1 MKNTLSYESRKDC
14 IIPSLRPIGTRF
26 INTHPS
32 FRHKTKKRV
41 ASLSSVL
48 LILFSCTQQV
58 EEEAEAT
65 LTLTGTSEQIE
76 VGAGRNQVPISFS
89 TNLSWS
95 AASDVQWIS
104 LSSTKGSAGDAA
116 IVATVDENQDDKARS
131 GAVTIKAGKLS
142 KTVRINQSQAASTQ
156 EGTLIIKVSGIDH
169 SSYAVSITSNSQK
182 TYFYDVVEKTVW
194 DKEGGEAV
202 WKSKMKKDAI
212 QSGNSSKKYTDQKTW
227 TQFIAFAAFCDK
239 DGNKEGIFVTEE
251 FITDTDL
258 GGDDPTPISFSVSNV
273 TETSFTLTTSS
284 SSQEKYFYDI
294 VKKSTWDQYG
304 AQAVWKAYV
313 DAYIQEGTF
322 VALLASGESSYDF
335 TELDAQEYVAFAAYC
350 YNDGTLKGTIYHR
363 EINLADFGSN
373 PVLYDVV
380 VSTSLLMVPGE
391 ESTLTARGYSDSVI
405 GAVESPKV
413 KWKSNNPSIATVD
426 QTGHVKAVG
435 VGRTS
440 ITITA
445 INGGVSDDCYVFVVP
460 SMSVFEE
467 PLDLGLSVKWG
478 QHNIG
483 TNRPEG
489 FGQYYTWGATEPWT
503 ASKETYPYWS
513 TASLWDAH
521 KDEAVDAEYSLYRTK
536 DPARQLVGKNW
547 HLPTKK
553 EFEELVENCSME
565 YIKLNGRIGVL
576 FTSKKAGYSDKWL
589 FLPHTGGCWTW
600 YYANA
605 ETDEYTLYWSS
616 TINPYAIYG
625 DWPYENAWSLE
636 LFRNGSGEPFLNCD
650 GRRNGNPLRPVYS
663 DKLYFDVI
671 VSDITNSQCVLTIGT
686 NSTNIYYVNFVKKS
700 TWDSFGEEDVWK
712 AYVKLEMDAGTFVNR
727 LESGDNTYQ
736 LTDLSANTEYVV
748 FAAFCNQNGMR
759 NGQIYSRTF
768 KTN

>member
-1 MKNTLSYESRKDC
+1 MKNTLS
-14 IIPSLRPIGTRF
+14 LM
-26 INTHPS
+26 
-32 FRHKTKKRV
+32 KRV

-48 LILFSCTQQV
+48 LILISCTQPV
-58 EEEAEAT
+58 EEEAVPT

-89 TNLSWS
+89 TNQSWT

-104 LSSTKGSAGDAA
+104 LSSNKGSAGDAA
-116 IVATVDENQDDKARS
+116 IVATVDENTDDKTRS
-131 GAVTIKAGKLS
+131 GAVTIKAGELS

-373 PVLYDVV
+373 PVLSEVY
-380 VSTSLLMVPGE
+380 VSTSLLMARGE
-391 ESTLTARGYSDSVI
+391 ESTLTARGYDSEMEAI
-405 GAVESPKV
+405 ESPKV

-435 VGRTS
+435 VGRT
-440 ITITA
+440 TITVTA
-445 INGGVSDDCYVFVVP
+445 LKGDASDECYVFVVP
-460 SMSVFEE
+460 NMSVFEE
-467 PLDLGLSVKWG
+467 PLDLGLSVKWA
-478 QHNIG
+478 QYNIG
-483 TNRPEG
+483 TSQPQGYGN
-489 FGQYYTWGATEPWT
+489 YYAWG
-503 ASKETYPYWS
+503 ETQTRADYNGYKAPYPSENVSFWN
-513 TASLWDAH
+513 AH
-521 KDEAVDAEYSLYRTK
+521 RDEILDAENNIYRSK
-536 DPARQLVGKNW
+536 DPANILVGKNW
-547 HLPTKK
+547 RMPTKK
-553 EFEELVENCSME
+553 EFEELVEKCSVE
-565 YIKLNGRIGVL
+565 RIKLNGRAGTL
-576 FTSKKAGYSDKWL
+576 FVSKIKGFTDKWL
-589 FLPHTGGCWTW
+589 FFPNTGWCWLRQHAQPDKDDTSF
-600 YYANA
+600 
-605 ETDEYTLYWSS
+605 YWSS
-616 TINPYAIYG
+616 TINEKAGEHMAYVAYQTAWGLQLDRTG
-625 DWPYENAWSLE
+625 D
-636 LFRNGSGEPFLNCD
+636 PFWIHCWD
-650 GRRNGNPLRPVYS
+650 RINGNPVRPVYS

-671 VSDITNSQCVLTIGT
+671 VSDLTSTQGTLTIGT
-686 NSTNIYYVNFVKKS
+686 NSTDTYYVNFLKKS
-700 TWDSFGEEDVWK
+700 TWDSFGGEDVWK
-712 AYVKLEMDAGTFVNR
+712 AYVKLEMDAGTFVDR

-736 LTDLSANTEYVV
+736 LTDLLANTEYVV
-748 FAAFCNQNGMR
+748 FAAFCNRDGVR
-759 NGQIYSRTF
+759 NGQLYSRTF